1 MKGQTFII
9 DMKEGA
15 RGFFA
20 SNSLSH
26 DEETEAQAFMTALT
40 GRSRRVA
47 RALCIAIK
55 MHRAYDIGR
64 IKSVHLCC
72 GAT

>member
-1 MKGQTFII
+1 
-9 DMKEGA
+9 MKEGA

-26 DEETEAQAFMTALT
+26 DEETEAQAFVTALT
-40 GRSRRVA
+40 GRSQPVA
-47 RALCIAIK
+47 RVLCIAIK
-55 MHRAYDIGR
+55 MHRAYDNGR